1 MKNNNDNGFNP
12 CDFDED
18 GFDRKVPDNE
28 NYYSHNYQNQNLNN
42 INYSDFEPYQQE
54 SVENEFERNYNN
66 YNNYNN
72 HNNRNNRNDLNREF
86 KKAPPKKSKNK
97 NKGIKIFASVTAV
110 LLVLAIAISS
120 VAGSV
125 LGKINYKEKEENK
138 YVDSNALVSS
148 PSVKN
153 ILLLGIDRRSESES
167 VSRADTMMLISIDK
181 KHNAIKMTSFLRDTW
196 LYIPCYD
203 GSQRLNAAC
212 SYGGYNGVK
221 DTIEYNFG
229 VKIDGYVLADF
240 NMFKIIVDALG
251 GVEVEVT
258 EKEAKEVTSHK
269 KRYGNVTLEAGKQNL
284 TGEQALAYCR
294 IRKIDTDFKRTER
307 QRTVMSSIINKVKK
321 NPLKLYSIAKQ
332 IAPYIETS
340 LNKSEIMSSAFSA
353 LPCLSNIMQQEIPAK
368 DTWKYAKIKGNSVI
382 KIDEEKNKEI
392 LIDYI
397 YNKDKQE
404 TTENNK

>member
-1 MKNNNDNGFNP
+1 MRNNNDSGFNP

-18 GFDRKVPDNE
+18 GFDRKVPENE
-28 NYYSHNYQNQNLNN
+28 NYYSHNYQNQYSNN
-42 INYSDFEPYQQE
+42 INYDDFEPYPQ
-54 SVENEFERNYNN
+54 SDTENEFERNYNSF
-66 YNNYNN
+66 NNAENKTA
-72 HNNRNNRNDLNREF
+72 RNDFNRDF
-86 KKAPPKKSKNK
+86 KNK
-97 NKGIKIFASVTAV
+97 PTKKGKNKSLKILISVLSV
-110 LLVLAIAISS
+110 LLVFAIAIGS

-138 YVDSNALVSS
+138 YVENNALMSS
-148 PSVKN
+148 ASVKN
-153 ILLLGIDRRSESES
+153 ILLLGIDRRSETES

-181 KHNAIKMTSFLRDTW
+181 KHNTVKMTSFLRDTW
-196 LYIPCYD
+196 LYIPCHD

-240 NMFKIIVDALG
+240 NMFEIIVDALG

-340 LNKSEIMSSAFSA
+340 LNKGEIVSSAFSA

-382 KIDEEKNKEI
+382 KIDEKKNKEI
-392 LIDYI
+392 LIDFI

-404 TTENNK
+404 TEKNDKQ